1 MPSRTS
7 VFEVPPRVLIDNK
20 ASRTHTVIEV
30 NGRDRL
36 GFLHYVTNVI
46 TGAGLQ
52 IASAHISTYG
62 ERVVD
67 VFYVKDIFGLKMEQ
81 SNKIEEVRAK
91 LLDAIEGGTGSTAPE
106 AAE

>member
-1 MPSRTS
+1 M
-7 VFEVPPRVLIDNK
+7 
-20 ASRTHTVIEV
+20 IEV

-36 GFLHYVTNVI
+36 GFLHDITNVL
-46 TGAGLQ
+46 TNAGLQ

-67 VFYVKDIFGLKMEQ
+67 VFYVKDIFGLRMEQ
-81 SNKIEEVRAK
+81 PNKIEDVREK
-91 LLDAIEGGTGSTAPE
+91 LLAAITGTAGKSEPE